1 MESAIIAA
9 FQLTFSMD
17 TLIAVAAGTLFG
29 TVVGAMPGLG
39 TMLAIASCLPFTF
52 SMSNT
57 AAIGLLL
64 SVYGSSIY
72 GGSISA
78 VLLNSPGT
86 PQSAAT
92 SLDGYQ
98 MARAGKSEQAIG
110 WVTLASILGAIT
122 SCIILVI
129 LAPKLAQAS
138 VKYGTP
144 LMISALIIMGIA
156 CISTLSA
163 GNQIKGLLMGI
174 LGLFWATVGTD
185 PISGELRFT
194 FGSDSLASGIAMLP
208 VCVGLYPLA
217 EVFFRIYEKQNKIA
231 PKVLNCTK
239 IIFPRLKEWKNR
251 VFTLLSSSVIGTF
264 VGILPGAGAT
274 PATFMSYSFAKRFSK
289 FGQKF
294 TKGEPSGLIS
304 AEAANNATTGGAL
317 IPTLALGIPG
327 DATTA
332 LMLFTFTIHEISP
345 GPRLMVDH
353 PEVVFSAYMT
363 LFLANLLIIPA
374 AIITVRF
381 FGKMINVPE
390 PLLFGMIILFSLLG
404 AYIGRGNVVDIP
416 IALAI
421 GVFAFACR
429 LGDFPVTPLLIGYV
443 LGPELEFNLG
453 QVLTYKQRT
462 GWGDYLLN
470 QPVALILLIIAVTLV
485 LAPIFNSIYKFIK
498 QKQQPTS
505 TKEA

>member
-1 MESAIIAA
+1 MDSAILLA
-9 FQLTFSMD
+9 FQLAFSMD

-29 TVVGAMPGLG
+29 TIVGAMPGLG
-39 TMLAIASCLPFTF
+39 TMLAIAICLPFTF
-52 SMSNT
+52 TMSNT

-92 SLDGYQ
+92 GLDGYQ
-98 MARAGKSEQAIG
+98 MARMGYAEKALG
-110 WVTLASILGAIT
+110 WVTISSVFGAII
-122 SCIILVI
+122 SCVILVM
-129 LAPKLAQAS
+129 LAPKLAQVS

-156 CISTLSA
+156 CISTLSV
-163 GNQIKGLLMGI
+163 GNQVKGLMMGV

-185 PISGELRFT
+185 PVSGELRFI
-194 FGSDSLASGIAMLP
+194 FGLDFLASGIAMLP

-217 EVFFRIYEKQNKIA
+217 EVFYRIYERQNKMASEALNCNKIA
-231 PKVLNCTK
+231 FPKL
-239 IIFPRLKEWKNR
+239 REWKNR
-251 VFTLLSSSVIGTF
+251 VFTLVSSSLIGTF

-289 FGQKF
+289 FGKNF

-304 AEAANNATTGGAL
+304 AESANNATTGGAL

-332 LMLFTFTIHEISP
+332 LMLFTFTIHGISP
-345 GPRLMVDH
+345 GPRLMVNH
-353 PEVVFSAYMT
+353 PEVLFSVYMT
-363 LFLANLLIIPA
+363 LIVANLLIVPA
-374 AIITVRF
+374 AILTVRF
-381 FGKMINVPE
+381 FGKMIKVPE

-404 AYIGRGNVVDIP
+404 AYIGRGNMADIP

-453 QVLTYKQRT
+453 QVLIYKQRA
-462 GWGDYLLN
+462 GWGEYLLN
-470 QPVALILLIIAVTLV
+470 QPVALALLIIALILV
-485 LAPIFNSIYKFIK
+485 IAPIISGVLRFFKK
-498 QKQQPTS
+498 PKL
-505 TKEA
+505 KET

>member
-1 MESAIIAA
+1 MDSAILTAV
-9 FQLTFSMD
+9 QLTFSMD
-17 TLIAVAAGTLFG
+17 TLMAVAVGTLFG

-39 TMLAIASCLPFTF
+39 TMLAIAICLPFTF
-52 SMSNT
+52 TMSNT

-98 MARAGKSEQAIG
+98 MSLSGKAEQALG
-110 WVTLASILGAIT
+110 WVTMSSILGAII
-122 SCIILVI
+122 SCIVLVM
-129 LAPKLAQAS
+129 LAPKLAHAS

-144 LMISALIIMGIA
+144 LMISALIIIGIA
-156 CISTLSA
+156 CISTLSV
-163 GNQIKGLLMGI
+163 GNQIKGLMMGI

-185 PISGELRFT
+185 PISGELRFN
-194 FGSDSLASGIAMLP
+194 FGSDFLASGIAMLP

-217 EVFFRIYEKQNKIA
+217 EVFFRIYEKQNKMA
-231 PKVLNCTK
+231 PEALNCIK
-239 IIFPRLKEWKNR
+239 IAFPKLREWKDR
-251 VFTLLSSSVIGTF
+251 VWTLLSSSLIGTF

-289 FGQKF
+289 FGKNF

-332 LMLFTFTIHEISP
+332 LMLFTFTIHDISP

-363 LFLANLLIIPA
+363 LFLANLLIFPA
-374 AIITVRF
+374 AILTVRF
-381 FGKMINVPE
+381 FGRMIKVPE

-429 LGDFPVTPLLIGYV
+429 IGDFPVTPLLIGYV

-453 QVLTYKQRT
+453 QVLVYKQRN
-462 GWGDYLLN
+462 GWGEYLLA
-470 QPVALILLIIAVTLV
+470 QPIALALLVIAVTLV
-485 LAPIFNSIYKFIK
+485 LAPIIKSVYGFIK
-498 QKQQPTS
+498 QPTL
-505 TKEA
+505 KET

>member
-1 MESAIIAA
+1 MDSTI
-9 FQLTFSMD
+9 LTALQMALAPD

-29 TVVGAMPGLG
+29 TIVGAMPGLG
-39 TMLAIASCLPFTF
+39 TMLAIAICLPFTF
-52 SMSNT
+52 TMSNT

-92 SLDGYQ
+92 SFDGYQ
-98 MARAGKSEQAIG
+98 MAREGKADKAIG
-110 WVTLASILGAIT
+110 WVTLASVLGAIT
-122 SCIILVI
+122 SCVILVL
-129 LAPKLAQAS
+129 LAPMLADAS

-156 CISTLSA
+156 CISTLSV
-163 GNQIKGLLMGI
+163 GNQVKGLMMGI
-174 LGLFWATVGTD
+174 LGLFIATVGTD
-185 PISGELRFT
+185 PISGEMRFT
-194 FGSDSLASGIAMLP
+194 FGTDLLASGIAMLP
-208 VCVGLYPLA
+208 ICVGLYPLA
-217 EVFFRIYEKQNKIA
+217 EIFYRIYEKQNQKAPEALDCTRIA
-231 PKVLNCTK
+231 FPKL
-239 IIFPRLKEWKNR
+239 REWKGR
-251 VFTLLSSSVIGTF
+251 VSTLISSSLIGTF

-274 PATFMSYSFAKRFSK
+274 PATFMSYSFAKKFSRF
-289 FGQKF
+289 GRNF

-332 LMLFTFTIHEISP
+332 LMLFTFTIHEITP

-353 PEVVFSAYMT
+353 PEVVYSAYLT

-374 AIITVRF
+374 AILTVRF
-381 FGKMINVPE
+381 FGRLIKVPE
-390 PLLFGMIILFSLLG
+390 PLLFGMIVLFSLLG
-404 AYIGRGNVVDIP
+404 AYIGRGNMVDIP

-429 LGDFPVTPLLIGYV
+429 LGDFPVTPLLIGYI

-453 QVLTYKQRT
+453 QVLIYKQRV
-462 GWGDYLLN
+462 GWGEYLFA
-470 QPVALILLIIAVTLV
+470 QPIALVLLIIAMTLV
-485 LAPIFNSIYKFIK
+485 VAPILGSIYRYLKPLPS
-498 QKQQPTS
+498 Q
-505 TKEA
+505 EA